1 MPFFDF
7 LNLFNPVYWYQRFTE
22 QNTAPQ
28 SLPEPPVAAV
38 EVDESIDP
46 TDHEDEEDAE

>member
-7 LNLFNPVYWYQRFTE
+7 LNLFNPVHWYQRFTE
-22 QNTAPQ
+22 QNTVPQ
-28 SLPEPPVAAV
+28 PLPEPPVA
-38 EVDESIDP
+38 EVDESADP